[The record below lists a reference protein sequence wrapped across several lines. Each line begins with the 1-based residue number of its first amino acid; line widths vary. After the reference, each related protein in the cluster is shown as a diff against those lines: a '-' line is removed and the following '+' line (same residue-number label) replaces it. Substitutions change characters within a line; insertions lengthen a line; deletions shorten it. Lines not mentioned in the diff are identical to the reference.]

1 MISDNDSVFNDKII
15 LGIII
20 GLIFIA
26 FDFDF
31 ISTFGFM
38 LFLWLFSNITYD

>member
-1 MISDNDSVFNDKII
+1 MTNDNDSFFNDSTII
-15 LGIII
+15 GIII

-31 ISTFGFM
+31 ISTVGFL